1 MAVCFSNYCNLFRS
15 EAMRYTNDLDDI
27 ARYYMQYDA
36 LMALWDEKYGD
47 SIITVNYEEMTEN
60 PRQEIAAMLTAM
72 GLDWQESC
80 LRIEENKRSVK
91 TTSIRRSEA
100 RSIQKLRRMDAL

>member
-1 MAVCFSNYCNLFRS
+1 
-15 EAMRYTNDLDDI
+15 MRYTNDLDDI

-80 LRIEENKRSVK
+80 LQIEENKRSVK
-91 TTSIRRSEA
+91 TTSDTQIRSKIYTKA
-100 RSIQKLRRMDAL
+100 QKNGCAMNIIWRRYLKN